1 MKGARQ
7 SSSLPEVGKRRR
19 GEEERAA
26 ARKKRGRGQGGLG
39 EGRHRA
45 GAPRVCS
52 ALLPALHPF
61 LERL

>member
-39 EGRHRA
+39 EGRDRA

-52 ALLPALHPF
+52 VLLPALHPF
-61 LERL
+61 LEWL